1 VVTNHQ
7 ESVRAGAWSTLS
19 GSFTAEI
26 LARSGVAWV
35 ALDAQHGTYDQADIQ
50 DTLLAL
56 HSVPVPI
63 FVRVADD
70 SAAGIGRVLDC
81 GAAGV
86 IVPLVDG
93 PDQAAAAARAC
104 RYPPRGARSW
114 GPVTGLVGRIA
125 PDPRPANDHVM
136 CAVMIETRAGIDSV
150 RQIAA
155 TEGVDMVFVGPF
167 DLSLALGLDVDD
179 LLADDSDGSPLTAVL
194 QACAESGIRAGAFA
208 GSPARA
214 DRLAALGFTDV
225 VVLTDASLWA
235 TAAAAE
241 AARWS
246 APDASSD
253 GFRRDRACSLS
264 AAPPPRRPSQA

>member
-1 VVTNHQ
+1 MAAVTEQH
-7 ESVRAGAWSTLS
+7 ELVRAGAWSTIS
-19 GSFTAEI
+19 GSRTAEI

-35 ALDAQHGTYDQADIQ
+35 ALDAQHGTYDQGDIE

-56 HSVPVPI
+56 NSVSVPI
-63 FVRVADD
+63 FVRVGDD

-86 IVPLVDG
+86 IVPLIDG
-93 PDQAAAAARAC
+93 PEQAAAAARAC

-114 GPVTGLVGRIA
+114 GPVTGLVGRDT
-125 PDPRPANDHVM
+125 PDALGANDNVM
-136 CAVMIETRAGIDSV
+136 CAVMVETGAGIGSV

-179 LLADDSDGSPLTAVL
+179 LLTDESDGSPLKAVL
-194 QACAESGIRAGAFA
+194 TACAQAGIRAGAFA

-214 DRLAALGFTDV
+214 DRLAALGFTDIAV
-225 VVLTDASLWA
+225 MTDASLLA

-241 AARWS
+241 AARWTT
-246 APDASSD
+246 PRGDASA
-253 GFRRDRACSLS
+253 GV
-264 AAPPPRRPSQA
+264 PRG